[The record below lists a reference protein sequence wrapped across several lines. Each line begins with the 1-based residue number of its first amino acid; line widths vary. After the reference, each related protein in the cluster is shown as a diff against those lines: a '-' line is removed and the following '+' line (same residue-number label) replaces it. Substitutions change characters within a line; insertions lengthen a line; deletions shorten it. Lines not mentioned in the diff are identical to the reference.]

1 MLKFYKLLITLHS
14 FLFLFQIQASEF
26 SDKLLL
32 TSGVT
37 QLEGS
42 AGGGLTPWAF
52 IGSYATQDQ
61 IGANAFF
68 TNVKTSDYNLQ
79 STGLLVGLYDRFEL
93 SFAHQIFDTR
103 DLGSTLGLGQG
114 FKLKQNVVG
123 LKVRL
128 LGNGLLDQDT
138 WRPQISLGLQY
149 KKHDQ
154 GKVVKSVGARSDD
167 GVDIY
172 LAASKIFLAQRL
184 LSNLTLRA
192 TRANQ
197 LGILGFGGDAGNH
210 YQLMPELSIAYL
222 LNRKIALGAEYR
234 FKPDNL
240 KVAKEEDWFDV
251 FIAWAPTK
259 NFSLTLAYAHLGN
272 IVFNDNQNSIYSS
285 LQIGF

>member
-1 MLKFYKLLITLHS
+1 MKFYKVLITLHS
-14 FLFLFQIQASEF
+14 LFFLFQIQASEF

-52 IGSYATQDQ
+52 IGSYATEDQ

-68 TNVKTSDYNLQ
+68 TNVKTSDYNLH
-79 STGLLVGLYDRFEL
+79 STGFLVGFYDRLEL
-93 SFAHQIFDTR
+93 SFAHQVFDTR

-114 FKLKQNVVG
+114 FKLKQNVLG

-128 LGNGLLDQDT
+128 FGNGLLDQDT
-138 WRPQISLGLQY
+138 WHPQVSIGLQY

-172 LAASKIFLAQRL
+172 LATSKIFLAQRL
-184 LSNLTLRA
+184 LTNLTLRA
-192 TRANQ
+192 SRANQ

-210 YQLMPELSIAYL
+210 YEIMPEFSIAYL
-222 LNRKIALGAEYR
+222 INRKVVVGTEYR

-240 KVAKEEDWFDV
+240 KVAKEDDWFDV

-272 IVFNDNQNSIYSS
+272 IVFNDNQNSVYSS
-285 LQIGF
+285 IQVGF